1 MHTPH
6 AHDRASGNPQRD
18 TNPNNHPRWV
28 GEGSSKLSRLKSHQC
43 SASPQAFFLPC
54 TVIISQPLCRHEVA
68 PCQAPCNET
77 CLDRSKSPH
86 THTHTHAHD
95 RASGNLQ
102 RDTNPNSHPRW
113 MGEGS
118 SKLSRL
124 KSHQCSASPQAFL
137 PCTVLI
143 SQPSVGM
150 RLLRARWH
158 HAMKHAHCNARQD
171 THTHGYLSLDTSLT
185 RWRASSWRAP
195 SKPFV

>member
-1 MHTPH
+1 M
-6 AHDRASGNPQRD
+6 
-18 TNPNNHPRWV
+18 
-28 GEGSSKLSRLKSHQC
+28 
-43 SASPQAFFLPC
+43 PC

-124 KSHQCSASPQAFL
+124 KSHQCSASPQAFFL
-137 PCTVLI
+137 PCTVII
-143 SQPSVGM
+143 SQPLCRHEV
-150 RLLRARWH
+150 APCQ
-158 HAMKHAHCNARQD
+158 APCNETCPLQCTTRH
-171 THTHGYLSLDTSLT
+171 THTRIPLFRYFLDTLACFQLACSLQAVCMT
-185 RWRASSWRAP
+185 LAAFSHDGP
-195 SKPFV
+195 